1 MVDIKDYIEYNR
13 GSIPLIISVPHGG
26 KTKCDHIPRRTN
38 GIHGIDKDTI
48 KLACELIEKI
58 KNVFK
63 FKTPS
68 YIISKIHRAKIDF
81 NRNSSEAYD
90 QESELA
96 KKIYRFYHN
105 KIEELILY
113 NLETFNS
120 SMLIDIHGFEK
131 EKRPKG
137 FRDVELILGTNNL
150 ESLYPNSIP
159 KRDWGKNLRGKI
171 VKKFNNL
178 NIAIAPGHHLR
189 REFVLTG
196 GYITTKYGASQFL
209 TKNSQT
215 IQIEFSDKIRLY
227 DKELKNIVLS
237 MLAELLYKEFG

>member
-1 MVDIKDYIEYNR
+1 MVNIKDCIEYNR

-26 KTKCDHIPRRTN
+26 TTKCDLIPRRTN

-48 KLACELIEKI
+48 KLACEFIEKI

-81 NRNSSEAYD
+81 NRNSSEAFD

-113 NLETFNS
+113 NIETFNRS
-120 SMLIDIHGFEK
+120 VLIDIHGFEK

-137 FRDVELILGTNNL
+137 FRDVDLILGTNNL

-196 GYITTKYGASQFL
+196 GYITLKYGASHI
-209 TKNSQT
+209 KNSQT

-227 DKELKNIVLS
+227 DENLRDIVLKS
-237 MLAELLYKEFG
+237 LAQLFYEEFG

>member
-1 MVDIKDYIEYNR
+1 MVDIEEYIEYNR

-26 KTKCDHIPRRTN
+26 TTKCDHIPRRTN
-38 GIHGIDKDTI
+38 GILGIDKDTI
-48 KLACELIEKI
+48 KLALELIEMI
-58 KNVFK
+58 NNVFK
-63 FKTPS
+63 LKTPS
-68 YIISKIHRAKIDF
+68 YIISKILRAKIDF
-81 NRNSSEAYD
+81 NRNSSEAFD

-96 KKIYRFYHN
+96 KKIYHFYHN
-105 KIEELILY
+105 KIEELIFY
-113 NLETFNS
+113 NLETFS
-120 SMLIDIHGFEK
+120 RSMLIDIHGFEK
-131 EKRPKG
+131 DKRPKG

-171 VKKFNNL
+171 VKEFNNL

-196 GYITTKYGASQFL
+196 GYITTKYGASHI
-209 TKNSQT
+209 TNSQT

-227 DKELKNIVLS
+227 DKELKNKVLS
-237 MLAELLYKEFG
+237 TLAELIYKEFG

>member
-26 KTKCDHIPRRTN
+26 TTKCDHIPRRTN

-48 KLACELIEKI
+48 KLARELIEKI
-58 KNVFK
+58 KNIFK
-63 FKTPS
+63 FKSPS
-68 YIISKIHRAKIDF
+68 YIISKIHRVKIDF
-81 NRNSSEAYD
+81 NRNSSEAFN

-96 KKIYRFYHN
+96 KKIYHFYHN
-105 KIEELILY
+105 KIKELILY

-120 SMLIDIHGFEK
+120 SLLIDIHGFEK
-131 EKRPKG
+131 DKRPKG
-137 FRDVELILGTNNL
+137 FRDVELILGTKNL
-150 ESLYPNSIP
+150 KSLYPNSIP

-171 VKKFNNL
+171 VKKYNNL

-196 GYITTKYGASQFL
+196 GYITTKYGASHF
-209 TKNSQT
+209 KNSQT

-227 DKELKNIVLS
+227 DENLRDIVLKS
-237 MLAELLYKEFG
+237 LTQLLYEEFG

>member
-26 KTKCDHIPRRTN
+26 ETKCDHIPRRTN

-48 KLACELIEKI
+48 KLARELIEKI
-58 KNVFK
+58 KNIFK

-81 NRNSSEAYD
+81 NRNSSEAFD
-90 QESELA
+90 PESDLA
-96 KKIYRFYHN
+96 KKIYHFYHH
-105 KIEELILY
+105 KIEESILY

-131 EKRPKG
+131 DKRPKG

-150 ESLYPNSIP
+150 ESLYPNSIH
-159 KRDWGKNLRGKI
+159 KRDWGKNFRGKI
-171 VKKFNNL
+171 VKRFNNL

-196 GYITTKYGASQFL
+196 GYITTKYGASHI
-209 TKNSQT
+209 KNSQT

-227 DKELKNIVLS
+227 DENLKDLVLKS
-237 MLAELLYKEFG
+237 LAQLLYEEFG

>member
-1 MVDIKDYIEYNR
+1 VVDIKDYIEYYR

-26 KTKCDHIPRRTN
+26 TTICDNIPRRTN
-38 GIHGIDKDTI
+38 GILGIDKDTI
-48 KLACELIEKI
+48 KLACELIEMI
-58 KNVFK
+58 KNIFK

-81 NRNSSEAYD
+81 NRSSYEAFD

-96 KKIYRFYHN
+96 KEIYHFYHN

-113 NLETFNS
+113 NLETFNY

-131 EKRPKG
+131 DKRPKG

-171 VKKFNNL
+171 VKEFNIL

-196 GYITTKYGASQFL
+196 GYITTKYGASKI
-209 TKNSQT
+209 KNSQT

-227 DKELKNIVLS
+227 DKELRNIVLS
-237 MLAELLYKEFG
+237 TLAELLYNEFG

>member
-1 MVDIKDYIEYNR
+1 MIDIKDYIEYNR

-26 KTKCDHIPRRTN
+26 ATKYDHIPRRTN

-48 KLACELIEKI
+48 KLARELIEKI

-81 NRNSSEAYD
+81 NRNSSEAFD
-90 QESELA
+90 QESDLA
-96 KKIYRFYHN
+96 KKIYHFYHN

-113 NLETFNS
+113 NLETFNC

-131 EKRPKG
+131 DKRPKG

-159 KRDWGKNLRGKI
+159 KRDWGKNFRGKI

-196 GYITTKYGASQFL
+196 GYITTKYGASHI
-209 TKNSQT
+209 KNSQT

-227 DKELKNIVLS
+227 DENLREIVLKS
-237 MLAELLYKEFG
+237 LAQLLYEEFG

>member
-1 MVDIKDYIEYNR
+1 MVNIKDCIEYNR
-13 GSIPLIISVPHGG
+13 GSIPIIISVPHGG
-26 KTKCDHIPRRTN
+26 TTKCDHIPRRTN

-48 KLACELIEKI
+48 KLASELIEKI

-63 FKTPS
+63 FNTPS

-81 NRNSSEAYD
+81 NRNSSEAFD

-96 KKIYRFYHN
+96 KRIYHFYHN

-120 SMLIDIHGFEK
+120 SVLIDIHGFEK
-131 EKRPKG
+131 DKRPKG

-159 KRDWGKNLRGKI
+159 KRDWGKNIRGKI
-171 VKKFNNL
+171 VKKFNSL

-196 GYITTKYGASQFL
+196 GYITTKYGASHI
-209 TKNSQT
+209 KNSQS

-227 DKELKNIVLS
+227 DENLRAIVLKS
-237 MLAELLYKEFG
+237 LAQLLYEEFG

>member
-1 MVDIKDYIEYNR
+1 MVDIKDCIEYYR

-26 KTKCDHIPRRTN
+26 TTICDNIPRRTN

-48 KLACELIEKI
+48 KLACELIEMI
-58 KNVFK
+58 KKVFN

-68 YIISKIHRAKIDF
+68 YIISKIHREKIDF
-81 NRNSSEAYD
+81 NRSSYEAFD

-96 KKIYRFYHN
+96 KDIYHFYHN

-113 NLETFNS
+113 NLETFNR

-131 EKRPKG
+131 DKRPKG

-150 ESLYPNSIP
+150 ETLYPNSIP

-196 GYITTKYGASQFL
+196 GYITTKYGASHI
-209 TKNSQT
+209 KNSQT
-215 IQIEFSDKIRLY
+215 IQIEFSDKIRLH

-237 MLAELLYKEFG
+237 TLAELLYKEFG

>member
-1 MVDIKDYIEYNR
+1 MVNIKDFIEYNR

-26 KTKCDHIPRRTN
+26 TTKCDHIPQRTN
-38 GIHGIDKDTI
+38 GIHGLDKDTI
-48 KLACELIEKI
+48 KLARELIEKI

-68 YIISKIHRAKIDF
+68 YIISKIQRVKIDF
-81 NRNSSEAYD
+81 NRNSSEAFD
-90 QESELA
+90 QKSELA
-96 KKIYRFYHN
+96 KRIYRFYHN

-131 EKRPKG
+131 DKRPKG

-150 ESLYPNSIP
+150 ETLYPNSIP

-196 GYITTKYGASQFL
+196 GYITTKYGASHI
-209 TKNSQT
+209 KNSQT

-237 MLAELLYKEFG
+237 TLADLLYKEFG

>member
-1 MVDIKDYIEYNR
+1 MVDIKDCIEYNR

-26 KTKCDHIPRRTN
+26 IIMSDNIPRRTN

-48 KLACELIEKI
+48 KLACELIEMI
-58 KNVFK
+58 KNIFK

-81 NRNSSEAYD
+81 NRNSSEAFD

-96 KKIYRFYHN
+96 KKIYHFYHN

-113 NLETFNS
+113 NLETFNR

-131 EKRPKG
+131 DKRPKG

-171 VKKFNNL
+171 VKEFNNL

-196 GYITTKYGASQFL
+196 GYITTKYGASHI
-209 TKNSQT
+209 KNSQT
-215 IQIEFSDKIRLY
+215 IQIEFSDKIRLH

-237 MLAELLYKEFG
+237 TLAELLYKEYG

>member
-1 MVDIKDYIEYNR
+1 MLDIKDYIEYNR

-26 KTKCDHIPRRTN
+26 TTKFDHIPRRTN

-48 KLACELIEKI
+48 KLAHELIEKI
-58 KNVFK
+58 KNIFK

-81 NRNSSEAYD
+81 NRNPSEAFD

-96 KKIYRFYHN
+96 KRIYRFYHN

-113 NLETFNS
+113 NLETFNY
-120 SMLIDIHGFEK
+120 SMLMDIHGFEK
-131 EKRPKG
+131 DKRPKG

-159 KRDWGKNLRGKI
+159 KRDWGKNFRGKV
-171 VKKFNNL
+171 VKKFNKL

-196 GYITTKYGASQFL
+196 GYITTKYGASHF
-209 TKNSQT
+209 KNSQT

-227 DKELKNIVLS
+227 DKELKNTVLS
-237 MLAELLYKEFG
+237 TLAELLYKEFG

>member
-1 MVDIKDYIEYNR
+1 MVDIKDCIEYNR

-26 KTKCDHIPRRTN
+26 TTKCDHIPRRTN

-48 KLACELIEKI
+48 KLACELIEMI
-58 KNVFK
+58 KKGFK

-81 NRNSSEAYD
+81 NRNSSEAFN

-96 KKIYRFYHN
+96 KKIYHFYHN

-113 NLETFNS
+113 NLETFNRS
-120 SMLIDIHGFEK
+120 VLIDIHGFEK
-131 EKRPKG
+131 DKRPKG

-171 VKKFNNL
+171 VKEFNNL

-196 GYITTKYGASQFL
+196 GYITTKYGASKI
-209 TKNSQT
+209 KNSQT
-215 IQIEFSDKIRLY
+215 IQIEFSDKIRLH
-227 DKELKNIVLS
+227 DKELRNIVLS
-237 MLAELLYKEFG
+237 TLTELLYNEFG

>member
-26 KTKCDHIPRRTN
+26 TTKYDHIPRRTN
-38 GIHGIDKDTI
+38 GILGIDKDTI
-48 KLACELIEKI
+48 KLAHELIEEI
-58 KNVFK
+58 ITVFK

-81 NRNSSEAYD
+81 NRKSYEAFD

-113 NLETFNS
+113 NIETFNRS
-120 SMLIDIHGFEK
+120 VLIDIHGFEK
-131 EKRPKG
+131 DKRPKG

-171 VKKFNNL
+171 VKKFNKL

-196 GYITTKYGASQFL
+196 GYITTKYGASKI
-209 TKNSQT
+209 KNSQT

-227 DKELKNIVLS
+227 DKELRDIVLS
-237 MLAELLYKEFG
+237 TLAKLFYKEFG

>member
-1 MVDIKDYIEYNR
+1 MVDIKNCIEYNR

-26 KTKCDHIPRRTN
+26 TTKCDHIPRRTN

-48 KLACELIEKI
+48 KLARELIEKI
-58 KNVFK
+58 NNIFK
-63 FKTPS
+63 SKTPS

-81 NRNSSEAYD
+81 NRNSSEAFD
-90 QESELA
+90 QESDLA
-96 KKIYRFYHN
+96 KRIYHFYHN
-105 KIEELILY
+105 KIEELILH
-113 NLETFNS
+113 NLETFNR

-131 EKRPKG
+131 DKRPKG

-150 ESLYPNSIP
+150 ESLYPISIP

-178 NIAIAPGHHLR
+178 NIAVAPGHHLR

-196 GYITTKYGASQFL
+196 GYITTKYGASRI
-209 TKNSQT
+209 KNSQT

-227 DKELKNIVLS
+227 DENLRDIVLKS
-237 MLAELLYKEFG
+237 LAQLLYEEFG

>member
-1 MVDIKDYIEYNR
+1 MVDIKDCIEYYR

-26 KTKCDHIPRRTN
+26 TTICDNIPQRTN

-48 KLACELIEKI
+48 KVACELIEMI
-58 KNVFK
+58 KDVFK

-81 NRNSSEAYD
+81 NRNSSEAFD

-96 KKIYRFYHN
+96 KKIYHFYHN
-105 KIEELILY
+105 KIEEIILY
-113 NLETFNS
+113 NLETFNR

-131 EKRPKG
+131 DKRPKG

-171 VKKFNNL
+171 VKEFNKL

-196 GYITTKYGASQFL
+196 GYITTKYGASHI
-209 TKNSQT
+209 KNSQT

-237 MLAELLYKEFG
+237 TLAELLYKEFG